1 MERSDFDL
9 IAVGR
14 ALLQDPHWAMK
25 IKDGQHDEL
34 MSFSKDALATL
45 S

>member
-1 MERSDFDL
+1 DEFDL

-14 ALLQDPHWAMK
+14 ALLQDPNWLVKMRN
-25 IKDGQHDEL
+25 GQHDEIEP
-34 MSFSKDALATL
+34 FTKAALGSL